1 MFFPFASVSGMQS
14 VFGPGTGMAF
24 QFQKL
29 DSHCQQIHIHFTG
42 QWIDPDAFREAFH
55 PFRVIFYV
63 Q

>member
-1 MFFPFASVSGMQS
+1 
-14 VFGPGTGMAF
+14 MAF